1 MAKTQ
6 PFDYD
11 GDGKPNTEKDK
22 AMADQDMNND
32 GRIDKADKSLRQDK
46 LSMDILA
53 VDYKFAMQ
61 IVSGNPEVQQTFQ
74 NAVNGGWTKER
85 FQAALKN
92 TKWYSDQGTE
102 YARKAWF
109 AKAEGGKQWED
120 QLTVARDAVQRA
132 ASTAGAVYTP
142 DELEKAATDYIIK
155 GYYDPNRQGL
165 FADSIADKVDIQ
177 KGNAANLNNTLRKA
191 ADDYGI
197 SVSDQWIKEAAQSVA
212 RGDSSSADWSQ
223 WIQEQAAGKH
233 PLYADKIRAG
243 VSVRALASPYL
254 SRMSS
259 ILGLNEAEIKLDD
272 PLISQAIGGVDE
284 KGNPKA
290 MNYSD
295 FETKLRQ
302 DSRWENT
309 ADGANTLMNMA
320 TRMAKSWGF
329 SN

>member
-1 MAKTQ
+1 MARTE

-11 GDGKPNTEKDK
+11 GDGKPNTKKDK
-22 AMADQDMNND
+22 AMSDQDMNQD
-32 GRIDKADKSLRQDK
+32 GRIDKKDKTLRQDK
-46 LSMDILA
+46 LSMDILS
-53 VDYKFAMQ
+53 VDYNFAMR
-61 IVSGNPEVQQTFQ
+61 IVSANPEVQGVFQ
-74 NAVNGGWTKER
+74 EAINGGWDKNR
-85 FQAALKN
+85 FEAALKN
-92 TKWYSDQGTE
+92 TKWYADQGTE

-109 AKAEGGKQWED
+109 AQREGGGQWDD
-120 QLTVARDAVQRA
+120 QMNVARDAVQRA
-132 ASTAGAVYTP
+132 ASSAGAVIP
-142 DELEKAATDYIIK
+142 KEQLDSWAEKYIF
-155 GYYDPNRQGL
+155 QGWYKQDRMGL
-165 FADSIADKVDIQ
+165 MADAMADVVDIQ

-191 ADDYGI
+191 ADDNGV
-197 SVSDQWIKEAAQSVA
+197 SVSEQWIKEAAQSVA

-259 ILGLNEAEIKLDD
+259 ILGVNEAEIKLDD

-309 ADGANTLMNMA
+309 TDGANTLLNMA

-329 SN
+329 TN